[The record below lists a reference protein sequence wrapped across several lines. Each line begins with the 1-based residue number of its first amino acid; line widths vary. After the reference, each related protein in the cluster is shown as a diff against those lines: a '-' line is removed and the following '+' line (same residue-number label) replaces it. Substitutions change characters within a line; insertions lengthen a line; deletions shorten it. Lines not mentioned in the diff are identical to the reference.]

1 MNALLVI
8 IFKVNFTVLLLTHL
22 SATEPVIGKMCEA
35 VYSMEH
41 LHDVVSGCH
50 VRPLLCL

>member
-1 MNALLVI
+1 M
-8 IFKVNFTVLLLTHL
+8 LLLTHL
-22 SATEPVIGKMCEA
+22 SAREPVIRKMCKA

-41 LHDVVSGCH
+41 LHDVVNGGR